1 MRNLLEEIPLWVCTV
16 HAPPVVDEHVE
27 DTQGQDEENGR
38 PFGLEAN
45 GDHTACCE
53 TDDGN
58 EGTRPAPFSP
68 DHETD
73 EKEDQEN
80 PSSQ

>member
-1 MRNLLEEIPLWVCTV
+1 MRNVLEEIPLWVCTV

-27 DTQGQDEENGR
+27 NTQGQDEESGG

-45 GDHTACCE
+45 GNHATCCQ
-53 TDDGN
+53 TNHGN
-58 EGTRPAPFSP
+58 ERTGPTPFSP
-68 DHETD
+68 DHESD